1 MLIRFLLVFFL
12 SSSLKCWWCSF
23 SSYLVHSTWV
33 ILLTSPLS
41 DTTSPLR
48 NSNKRPSSFR
58 VSLEPQTLISCCP
71 VGVSTRCP
79 QQWFLSA
86 ARNHHCL
93 GKLKGPLKAVRFS
106 GSGAQDL
113 VLFAQVTHLYL
124 CNQLGLLLTWAL
136 GSHWDP
142 SSLLGKNLTPPKA
155 NPCFLFSWWDT
166 THPQSPKLV
175 SSWWP
180 FFFVLRF
187 FKKYGPFK
195 SDGSSW
201 MWGFL

>member
-1 MLIRFLLVFFL
+1 MLVVFLLFL
-12 SSSLKCWWCSF
+12 LGTL
-23 SSYLVHSTWV
+23 YLGD
-33 ILLTSPLS
+33 LTYFY
-41 DTTSPLR
+41 
-48 NSNKRPSSFR
+48 SFR
-58 VSLEPQTLISCCP
+58 YHFSTQKLQQKAIFIWVSLEPQTLISCCP

-142 SSLLGKNLTPPKA
+142 SSLLGKNLTPPKS
-155 NPCFLFSWWDT
+155 NPCFLFSWWNT